1 MERHLA
7 GCARCTAER
16 ADIASLAEGL
26 AAPVAPGGGW
36 DDLRSRIERVQRRRQ
51 REIGIGIAAA
61 VAVGAAL
68 LLVRGKLVGT
78 VFDPFGS
85 GLVAGMT
92 FAIVVAGG
100 AVWLAARRTARALP
114 GTDLIAGI
122 RRQYDRRIRGTR
134 FFALW
139 GPIYLA
145 FLAVTASP
153 RLFGTGTASVVARAA
168 LVAVAIVG
176 AFNAWFRVI
185 PKLRREL
192 RELEGK

>member
-1 MERHLA
+1 M
-7 GCARCTAER
+7 G
-16 ADIASLAEGL
+16 
-26 AAPVAPGGGW
+26 
-36 DDLRSRIERVQRRRQ
+36 RSSDRPDRRY
-51 REIGIGIAAA
+51 IH
-61 VAVGAAL
+61 
-68 LLVRGKLVGT
+68 
-78 VFDPFGS
+78 
-85 GLVAGMT
+85 
-92 FAIVVAGG
+92 
-100 AVWLAARRTARALP
+100 
-114 GTDLIAGI
+114 